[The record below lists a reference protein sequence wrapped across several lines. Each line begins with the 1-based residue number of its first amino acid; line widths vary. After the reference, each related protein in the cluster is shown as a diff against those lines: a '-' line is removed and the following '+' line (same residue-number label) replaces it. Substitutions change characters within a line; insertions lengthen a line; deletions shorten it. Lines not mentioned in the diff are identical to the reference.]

1 MLSIYLVRGL
11 VGGLLYQNNN
21 KKKGKFLM
29 ASIKISDLSV
39 DSESFLNELSES
51 DLTTI
56 NGGILPWLI
65 LIGCALLLK
74 GDSSDR

>member
-1 MLSIYLVRGL
+1 V

-21 KKKGKFLM
+21 KKKGNFLM
-29 ASIKISDLSV
+29 ASIRISDLSV

-56 NGGILPWLI
+56 NGGILPWLL
-65 LIGCALLLK
+65 LIGVALLLK
-74 GDSSDR
+74 GDS